1 MSLEE
6 TIALAVRQA
15 VHAALDERETH
26 ALPRLYTLKE
36 LETAYTD
43 QVTGEKRLK
52 ASTLRALIKSG
63 DLEAVKPGSEYLIS
77 PEALKVALERFKVP
91 ASAKAVEGVRISRT

>member
-36 LETAYTD
+36 LETAYAD
-43 QVTGEKRLK
+43 PKTGEKRLK
-52 ASTLRALIKSG
+52 ASTLRALILSG
-63 DLEAVKPGSEYLIS
+63 ELEAIKPGSQYLVS
-77 PEALKVALERFKVP
+77 PKALRTALECFKVP
-91 ASAKAVEGVRISRT
+91 ASAKAVEDVRISRT